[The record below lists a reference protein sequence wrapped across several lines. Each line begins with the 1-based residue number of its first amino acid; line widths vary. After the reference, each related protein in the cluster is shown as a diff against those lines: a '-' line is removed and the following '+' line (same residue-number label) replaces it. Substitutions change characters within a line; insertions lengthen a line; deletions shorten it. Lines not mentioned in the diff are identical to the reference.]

1 MIHQIKTSTN
11 KILVELKVI
20 DHGTEFYTSNELSTL
35 RQKIT
40 EANKEHG
47 LQFENDFSSLEGI
60 KKELIEETFKDV
72 SENWGLKYEIIIAGC
87 QIFYAVKC
95 EEKPNTGRVMEWHSA
110 DDGKVV
116 ENERPTKIYIAE

>member
-1 MIHQIKTSTN
+1 MIHQIKTLTN

-20 DHGTEFYTSNELSTL
+20 NHGTEFYTSNELSTL

-60 KKELIEETFKDV
+60 KKELIEETFKEV
-72 SENWGLKYEIIIAGC
+72 SENWGLKYEI
-87 QIFYAVKC
+87 
-95 EEKPNTGRVMEWHSA
+95 N
-110 DDGKVV
+110 
-116 ENERPTKIYIAE
+116 N

>member
-1 MIHQIKTSTN
+1 MTHQIKTSTN

-47 LQFENDFSSLEGI
+47 LQFEKDLLLLNGVNTN
-60 KKELIEETFKDV
+60 KIEETFKEV
-72 SENWGLKYEIIIAGC
+72 SENWGLNYIK
-87 QIFYAVKC
+87 
-95 EEKPNTGRVMEWHSA
+95 N
-110 DDGKVV
+110 GKRYFVG
-116 ENERPTKIYIAE
+116 

>member
-60 KKELIEETFKDV
+60 KRELIEETFKDV
-72 SENWGLKYEIIIAGC
+72 SENWGLKYEI
-87 QIFYAVKC
+87 
-95 EEKPNTGRVMEWHSA
+95 N
-110 DDGKVV
+110 
-116 ENERPTKIYIAE
+116 N

>member
-35 RQKIT
+35 KQKIT

-47 LQFENDFSSLEGI
+47 KNFENDFSSLNGI
-60 KKELIEETFKDV
+60 KKEMVEEKFKEV
-72 SENWGLKYEIIIAGC
+72 SENWGLKYEINL
-87 QIFYAVKC
+87 K
-95 EEKPNTGRVMEWHSA
+95 
-110 DDGKVV
+110 
-116 ENERPTKIYIAE
+116 

>member
-1 MIHQIKTSTN
+1 M
-11 KILVELKVI
+11 ELKVI

-72 SENWGLKYEIIIAGC
+72 SENWGLKYE
-87 QIFYAVKC
+87 V
-95 EEKPNTGRVMEWHSA
+95 N
-110 DDGKVV
+110 
-116 ENERPTKIYIAE
+116 N

>member
-47 LQFENDFSSLEGI
+47 LQFEKDLLLLNGVNTN
-60 KKELIEETFKDV
+60 KIEETFKEV
-72 SENWGLKYEIIIAGC
+72 SENWGLNYIK
-87 QIFYAVKC
+87 
-95 EEKPNTGRVMEWHSA
+95 N
-110 DDGKVV
+110 GKRYFVG
-116 ENERPTKIYIAE
+116 

>member
-60 KKELIEETFKDV
+60 KKELIEETFKEV
-72 SENWGLKYEIIIAGC
+72 SENWGLKYEINQFLG
-87 QIFYAVKC
+87 
-95 EEKPNTGRVMEWHSA
+95 
-110 DDGKVV
+110 
-116 ENERPTKIYIAE
+116 ENK

>member
-60 KKELIEETFKDV
+60 KKELIEETFKEV
-72 SENWGLKYEIIIAGC
+72 SENWGLKYENK
-87 QIFYAVKC
+87 QLK
-95 EEKPNTGRVMEWHSA
+95 
-110 DDGKVV
+110 
-116 ENERPTKIYIAE
+116 